1 MGGRKDV
8 YGVGAE
14 KWYSKGVGVEMRFRD
29 GIQRGW
35 VLRYF

>member
-8 YGVGAE
+8 YGVGTE
-14 KWYSKGVGVEMRFRD
+14 KWYSKGVGVGMRFRD

-35 VLRYF
+35 VMR